1 MSYRQAPPPTHLYK
15 GGRSRVRPPSRRR
28 TAVPRA
34 ERGDPLPLTKKKK
47 MNGTR
52 GWGALVDV
60 RPEEPTAVSQSGL
73 AVRSARFHLASDA
86 AAPAPRG
93 GCADITGRRAR
104 GSVSSSPRLPLSSRP
119 AAGSGTPGKWRD
131 GGSPEARGLREV
143 LPLGRTLRLLPGSPG
158 RAAQASG
165 RGRRWIG
172 L

>member
-93 GCADITGRRAR
+93 VCADITGRRAR

-119 AAGSGTPGKWRD
+119 RRAVG
-131 GGSPEARGLREV
+131 
-143 LPLGRTLRLLPGSPG
+143 LPGSGGMEALRRLEGSGRSCPWGGHCGSCPG
-158 RAAQASG
+158 LRGASQASG